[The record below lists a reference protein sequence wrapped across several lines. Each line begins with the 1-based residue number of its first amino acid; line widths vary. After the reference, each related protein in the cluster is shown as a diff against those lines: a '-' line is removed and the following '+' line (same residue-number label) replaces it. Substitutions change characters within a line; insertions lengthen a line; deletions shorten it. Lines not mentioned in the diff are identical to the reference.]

1 MNKIDDWLK
10 EVLQNPVFADMK
22 PQQHRATSSDRLV
35 KSFQEVLDFVEK
47 NNRLPQN
54 NSSFEEKKLY
64 LNISHSNGIRGAQ
77 GEWLYDANNY
87 IWKNNDVKLS
97 EIKFVYGSKK
107 WDTASTRD
115 LFNFISWIG
124 GDKSVASLE
133 DYINA
138 AWDYAFT
145 CNKYAGQR
153 ARKWDIVN
161 F

>member
-1 MNKIDDWLK
+1 MPWLVVKRKKNKNSYK
-10 EVLQNPVFADMK
+10 K
-22 PQQHRATSSDRLV
+22 
-35 KSFQEVLDFVEK
+35 VLDK
-47 NNRLPQN
+47 NSKVCYNIPVNERN
-54 NSSFEEKKLY
+54 TNMNITATYVISGKKNAVKTNPATLTVT
-64 LNISHSNGIRGAQ
+64 
-77 GEWLYDANNY
+77 

-124 GDKSVASLE
+124 GGKTVASLE

-153 ARKWDIVN
+153 ARKWDIIHL
-161 F
+161 

>member
-1 MNKIDDWLK
+1 MNIS
-10 EVLQNPVFADMK
+10 
-22 PQQHRATSSDRLV
+22 ATYVIAGKKNAV
-35 KSFQEVLDFVEK
+35 KSNPATLTVT
-47 NNRLPQN
+47 
-54 NSSFEEKKLY
+54 
-64 LNISHSNGIRGAQ
+64 
-77 GEWLYDANNY
+77 
-87 IWKNNDVKLS
+87 IWKNNDVKLT

-124 GDKSVASLE
+124 GGKSVASLE

>member
-1 MNKIDDWLK
+1 MSLSTRKEITNMNITASYVISGKK
-10 EVLQNPVFADMK
+10 NAV
-22 PQQHRATSSDRLV
+22 
-35 KSFQEVLDFVEK
+35 K
-47 NNRLPQN
+47 NNPATLTVT
-54 NSSFEEKKLY
+54 
-64 LNISHSNGIRGAQ
+64 
-77 GEWLYDANNY
+77 

-115 LFNFISWIG
+115 LFNFIAWIG
-124 GDKSVASLE
+124 GGKSVASLE

-145 CNKYAGQR
+145 CNKYVGQR
-153 ARKWDIVN
+153 PRKWDIVK